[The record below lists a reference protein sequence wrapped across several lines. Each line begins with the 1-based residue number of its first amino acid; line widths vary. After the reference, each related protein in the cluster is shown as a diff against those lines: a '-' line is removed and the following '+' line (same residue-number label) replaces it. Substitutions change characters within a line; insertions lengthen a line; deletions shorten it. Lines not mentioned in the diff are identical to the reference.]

1 MFFFPLQKQ
10 SPTNYIDSLQNKR
23 ECLEK
28 ILHEN
33 EGITLHPNHFLLT
46 GVREKLIHTLIAQR
60 SYTESED
67 EACNLLKYQ
76 VEMFKKVADVMGL
89 VDLPRHSTLKSEKV
103 QFKEFAFDSLFWLP
117 QGKIVSQKMAQT
129 CNIFNPLAVYVCF

>member
-1 MFFFPLQKQ
+1 MSFFLFQKQ
-10 SPTNYIDSLQNKR
+10 SPTNFIDSLQTKR

-28 ILHEN
+28 ILLEN

-46 GVREKLIHTLIAQR
+46 GVREKLIQTLIAQR
-60 SYTESED
+60 SYSESED

-89 VDLPRHSTLKSEKV
+89 VDLPRHSALKSEKSV
-103 QFKEFAFDSLFWLP
+103 
-117 QGKIVSQKMAQT
+117 I
-129 CNIFNPLAVYVCF
+129 

>member
-1 MFFFPLQKQ
+1 MCDFKKLTPNFFLPCFFSLQKQ
-10 SPTNYIDSLQNKR
+10 SSSNYLDSLQNKR

-28 ILHEN
+28 ILREN
-33 EGITLHPNHFLLT
+33 EGLTLHPNHFLLT

-89 VDLPRHSTLKSEKV
+89 VDLPRHSALKSEKKIN
-103 QFKEFAFDSLFWLP
+103 FKKAALFAH
-117 QGKIVSQKMAQT
+117 
-129 CNIFNPLAVYVCF
+129 